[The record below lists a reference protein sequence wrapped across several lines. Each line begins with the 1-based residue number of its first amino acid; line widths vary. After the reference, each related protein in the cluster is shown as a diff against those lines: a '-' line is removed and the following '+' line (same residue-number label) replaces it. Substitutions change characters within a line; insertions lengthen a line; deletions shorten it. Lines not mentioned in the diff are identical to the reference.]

1 MSAVA
6 LLAVLAGGKLLAD
19 ALSDYRTAQRAGQS
33 AEVQGLLLKL
43 AEKFAFERVP
53 LIDSLL
59 AAAPADDAIR
69 QKLGDT
75 RRATDLARTQAAE
88 RIATLHYPGAAKQTG
103 VLTQF
108 ADQIVGLR
116 RAADA
121 ANAQAKA
128 EREPD
133 VVARFVG
140 GLATAGALLDQ
151 ALNNSDIDSVHQDGL
166 LMDFLEMSQLS
177 WQLRTVMAT
186 RIAPMLGIM
195 NAATPIPPPQLERF
209 VAADAIIDDIW
220 RKISVIAARL
230 SAFPEMQKRIAAAH
244 DSFLAADRP
253 YHEVV
258 EAGRHGGVYPMTAAA
273 FGGRAIAS
281 QVPIFAARDAALE
294 AAQERASQRL
304 AAARTLVIVIGAG
317 FLLLCAVIAAVLAVL
332 ARWIVT
338 PMITLTAMVDRL
350 ARRDY
355 ATTEKL
361 RTNTVEIA
369 LIEQALAT
377 LRQGAIAADQQGAER
392 EAEQVL
398 KAQRAARLESLVGD
412 FEGRIGQMMAIFT
425 SASADLE
432 VTAHSMSS
440 TAARTNQQASTV
452 ASAAGQASA
461 GIQTVAAAA
470 EELSVSVAEIG
481 RQVQQSATMTGRA
494 ADDAR
499 RTDSVVRALADGAQK
514 VGDVVGL
521 ISSIAGQTNLLALNA
536 TIEAARAGDA
546 GRGFAV
552 VASEVKSLAQQ
563 TAKATQQIETQISHI
578 QDATAEAVQAI
589 RGIAGTIEEVS
600 GIAAA
605 IAAAVEEQGAATA
618 EIARNVQQAA
628 SNTQDVTRNIAGV
641 SQDASDTGAAATQV
655 LTSAAGLSKQASSLS
670 GEVDVFVTA
679 VRAA

>member
-19 ALSDYRTAQRAGQS
+19 ALSDYRRAQRAGQS

-59 AAAPADDAIR
+59 AGAPADDAVR
-69 QKLGDT
+69 QKLGEV
-75 RRATDLARTQAAE
+75 RHATDLARAQA
-88 RIATLHYPGAAKQTG
+88 IQLIPTLDYPGAATQTQAL
-103 VLTQF
+103 VQF
-108 ADQIVGLR
+108 ADQLAGLR
-116 RAADA
+116 PAADA
-121 ANAQAKA
+121 ANAHPKA

-133 VVARFVG
+133 VVPKFVAR
-140 GLATAGALLDQ
+140 LATASGLLDQ
-151 ALNNSDIDSVHQDGL
+151 ALDNSDIDSVHQDGL
-166 LMDFLEMSQLS
+166 LMDFLEIAQLS

-186 RIAPMLGIM
+186 RTAPMLGIM
-195 NAATPIPPPQLERF
+195 NAGTAIPPPQLERL
-209 VAADAIIDDIW
+209 VAADAVIEHIW
-220 RKISVIAARL
+220 RKIGVIAARL
-230 SAFPEMQKRIAAAH
+230 SAFPEMQKRVTAAH
-244 DSFLAADRP
+244 ASFLEADHP

-273 FGGRAIAS
+273 FGARAVAS

-304 AAARTLVIVIGAG
+304 ATARTSVMVIGGG
-317 FLLLCAVIAAVLAVL
+317 FLLLCGVIAAVLAVL
-332 ARWIVT
+332 TRRIVT
-338 PMITLTAMVDRL
+338 PMVTLTAMVDRL

-369 LIEQALAT
+369 LIERALAT
-377 LRQGAIAADQQGAER
+377 LRHGAIAADQQASQR

-398 KAQRAARLESLVGD
+398 KEQRAARLENLVRG

-432 VTAHSMSS
+432 VTANSMSS

-470 EELSVSVAEIG
+470 EELAVSVAEIG

-499 RTDSVVRALADGAQK
+499 RTDNVVRALADGAQR
-514 VGDVVGL
+514 VGEVVGL
-521 ISSIAGQTNLLALNA
+521 ITSIAGQTNLLALNA

-563 TAKATQQIETQISHI
+563 TAKATQQIEAQISQI
-578 QDATAEAVQAI
+578 QGATAEAVQAI
-589 RGIAGTIEEVS
+589 RSITGTIEEVS

-618 EIARNVQQAA
+618 NIARNVQQAA
-628 SNTQDVTRNIAGV
+628 SNTQEVTRNIAGV
-641 SQDASDTGAAATQV
+641 SQDASDTGAAASQV
-655 LTSAAGLSKQASSLS
+655 LTSASGLSKQAASLS
-670 GEVDVFVTA
+670 GEVDAFVTA